1 VLDRNATVDP
11 SALLRGASSR
21 VNPSSS
27 ITLTC
32 PSANPSAHIRPH
44 GDALIVRTLCGAA
57 RAPTFPC
64 RLALGST
71 NSGDTTAT
79 NLARRS
85 TPPAPSSRALD
96 RANTYAD
103 PVFAPKITSARVA
116 STHVNRTR
124 LELTARKSALDA
136 TQRHRGAIAPAS
148 SPERVDATLASSA
161 RARSIAAASSS
172 GIAPPRARLCR
183 APIAA
188 RRVRRTSRRHAR
200 ARVSRR
206 AATRIAR
213 DSRDA
218 ARARRCRRASR
229 RGTSC
234 FSKM

>member
-1 VLDRNATVDP
+1 
-11 SALLRGASSR
+11 
-21 VNPSSS
+21 
-27 ITLTC
+27 
-32 PSANPSAHIRPH
+32 
-44 GDALIVRTLCGAA
+44 
-57 RAPTFPC
+57 
-64 RLALGST
+64 
-71 NSGDTTAT
+71 
-79 NLARRS
+79 
-85 TPPAPSSRALD
+85 
-96 RANTYAD
+96 
-103 PVFAPKITSARVA
+103 VFAPKITSARVA

-188 RRVRRTSRRHAR
+188 RRVRRTSRRHTR